1 MVDAV
6 AAATIALQR
15 RPILRAE
22 VVAGRPASGSV
33 GDDSVAAVAL
43 RPVERLVGTPENGF
57 RAVGQ
62 ALYRAKRDGRNR
74 VAGSEEHPSELQ
86 SRRHLVC
93 QRLPEK

>member
-15 RPILRAE
+15 QPILRAE

-57 RAVGQ
+57 RAVVGLRDRRD
-62 ALYRAKRDGRNR
+62 ADRDGDLDGTRALEDGER
-74 VAGSEEHPSELQ
+74 LAGDAPPDALGH
-86 SRRHLVC
+86 
-93 QRLPEK
+93 